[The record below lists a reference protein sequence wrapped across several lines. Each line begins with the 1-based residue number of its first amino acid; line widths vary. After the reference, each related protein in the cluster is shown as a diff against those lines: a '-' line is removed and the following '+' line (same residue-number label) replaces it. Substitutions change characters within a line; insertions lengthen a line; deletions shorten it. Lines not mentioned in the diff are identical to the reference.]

1 MQLRRFAEISA
12 ATSYIH
18 TSEVGAINGCASLQ
32 EDSGRVDGA
41 KGRAGVERRASR
53 EVTSVDARA
62 RVEEQEHEVQPVG
75 DTCPVQRCPAEG
87 GVSHVDHV
95 EGALFVGGSRENG
108 RRENMPGT
116 VYKRYGERAGCFVF
130 ETVNFLSLSRACGPQ
145 AQEPRHNRCGG
156 FIRENETR
164 RQQVLIPDYGPA
176 MCFVGGTT

>member
-1 MQLRRFAEISA
+1 MYLTAAVVSVLYNMQLRRFAEISA

-116 VYKRYGERAGCFVF
+116 VYKRYGERAVVLFLKRLIFSPFRVRVGRAGAPSPSMRW
-130 ETVNFLSLSRACGPQ
+130 VNQRK
-145 AQEPRHNRCGG
+145 
-156 FIRENETR
+156 
-164 RQQVLIPDYGPA
+164 
-176 MCFVGGTT
+176 